1 MYFYQNF
8 QYISKKHIKKIQV
21 NFIWSTDTVLYTYF
35 YPILSSPHHGVN
47 DDDDTPEDRMKLRIT
62 INIGAVLTSLHDKKK
77 MDRESET
84 LASIVQFIDLFRL
97 LHGSASYMD
106 LD

>member
-1 MYFYQNF
+1 
-8 QYISKKHIKKIQV
+8 
-21 NFIWSTDTVLYTYF
+21 
-35 YPILSSPHHGVN
+35 
-47 DDDDTPEDRMKLRIT
+47 MKLRIT
-62 INIGAVLTSLHDKKK
+62 INIGAVLTILHDKKK

>member
-1 MYFYQNF
+1 MCFYQNF
-8 QYISKKHIKKIQV
+8 QYISKKNIKKCQV
-21 NFIWSTDTVLYTYF
+21 NFILSSDTVLYTYF
-35 YPILSSPHHGVN
+35 YPILSSPHHRVN
-47 DDDDTPEDRMKLRIT
+47 DDDDTHEDMMKLRIT
-62 INIGAVLTSLHDKKK
+62 INIGAVLTILHDKKK

-84 LASIVQFIDLFRL
+84 LVPAVQFTALPKL